1 MENFEKY
8 FNEDFDLQEA
18 ISFTGYFEFDDKQ
31 EELEFNTKWAENIN
45 GELKNIPGAQD
56 SWVQIFIK
64 QPNNRYEKKPGYY
77 KFKKMIINN
86 QGVPYIRVV
95 KAGQEDKLLSY
106 KFAAFFKPQ
115 SFTNN
120 PDKLYYLVAENSLQT
135 KLEIYL
141 EDKKNKKAAKRTAS
155 FQGARSVSSLSAEE
169 RKAALEWFSD
179 NILSINIKYPTG
191 VPTYTETEGPL
202 DRKNPAVKKY
212 AEKFAYL
219 DAKFHNDF
227 GVNKNITEGYL
238 DRAKK
243 VHFEARDASEI
254 HEKAIE
260 YYNRWGL
267 SCLINFK
274 DTTLSNDNIVTSLI
288 KQAKKDSEAAGN
300 EVSKFK
306 LEDRRIDSIFLCYAI
321 KELVEDDWDRLSI
334 TAAPTAPAN
343 PFNLDFDSV
352 NAYGEKVETESL
364 KEAKEEICCICG
376 EPIEG
381 YGNNPSPYKH
391 EGRCCDA
398 CNSKFVIPARLAELS
413 NSDEDL

>member
-45 GELKNIPGAQD
+45 GDLKNIPGAQN
-56 SWVQIFIK
+56 SGVQIFIK

-95 KAGQEDKLLSY
+95 KVGQEDKPLSY

-120 PDKLYYLVAENSLQT
+120 PNKLYYLVAENSLQT

-141 EDKKNKKAAKRTAS
+141 EDKKNKKATNRTAS

-169 RKAALEWFSD
+169 RKAALEWFSA

-191 VPTYTETEGPL
+191 TPTYTETEGPL

-238 DRAKK
+238 DNAKK

-254 HEKAIE
+254 HEKTIE

-267 SCLINFK
+267 SCLISFK

-300 EVSKFK
+300 EVGKFK
-306 LEDRRIDSIFLCYAI
+306 LEDRYIDSIFLCYAI
-321 KELVEDDWDRLSI
+321 KELVEDDWNKLSAI
-334 TAAPTAPAN
+334 AAPAVPAN

-352 NAYGEKVETESL
+352 NAYGEKVESL

-381 YGNNPSPYKH
+381 YGNNPRPYKH

-398 CNSKFVIPARLAELS
+398 CNLKFVIPARLAELS
-413 NSDEDL
+413 NSNED

>member
-31 EELEFNTKWAENIN
+31 QELEFNTKWAENIN

-141 EDKKNKKAAKRTAS
+141 EDKKNKKATNRTAS

-238 DRAKK
+238 DKAKK

-321 KELVEDDWDRLSI
+321 KELVEDDWDKLST

-352 NAYGEKVETESL
+352 NAYGEKVESL

-381 YGNNPSPYKH
+381 YGNNPRPYKH

-398 CNSKFVIPARLAELS
+398 CNLKFVIPARLAELS
-413 NSDEDL
+413 SSDEDL